1 MNKTFI
7 TFFSLML
14 FACLNACQNQ
24 PVNDSSM
31 QKNQTATKIKF
42 EDSTAKSGI
51 NFKHEPTRT
60 EIKLLPEI
68 MGSGLAIADFNR
80 DGAPDIIFVNS
91 GAVESKERPENA
103 KNQIF
108 INDGKGNFTNQ
119 TDKWNLTSTGY
130 GQGVAVGDY
139 DNDGWT
145 DVFLTD
151 YAGDNRL
158 LRNTGEKFEDVTE
171 QSGIKPDGEWATSA
185 GFFDFDNDGDLDLY
199 VAKYVSYSKEIQQ
212 KAFRNKLLIYPTP
225 VSYKPIA
232 DKLWQNDGNGKF
244 TDISEKVGLNKFP
257 SKGLALGIGDI
268 DLDGD
273 QDIYVA
279 NDTEANQLW
288 INDGKGN
295 LKDIAQIAG
304 CAYSEVGH
312 EEGSMG
318 VDFSDFDGNGLLD
331 ITVTT
336 YQDEVTDIYSQKEP
350 LLFYEVSDAVGVG
363 ATSRRHLKFGID
375 FFDADNDGD
384 EDLIVANGHIED
396 NIEQN
401 SDSITFAQSDTLYEN
416 LGNGKFT
423 DISEFAGSALKEKRV
438 SRGLVTADLDGD
450 GDLDYIISNN
460 GEPAQI
466 AFNETTEKG
475 NFVGLWLEGEKANL
489 SAIGTRIVAK
499 IGDKTIQRQIMG
511 AQSYLSVSD
520 FHVLFGLGKAEK
532 IDELTIFWAG
542 SEPQKIK
549 DLQSGKFYYIR
560 EGKEPMPFVPGEKQM
575 VY

>member
-1 MNKTFI
+1 MKRISFI
-7 TFFSLML
+7 FFGLIL
-14 FACLNACQNQ
+14 FGCINACQNQ
-24 PVNDSSM
+24 AVSDAKPQN
-31 QKNQTATKIKF
+31 NNTETKIKF
-42 EDSTAKSGI
+42 EDATVKSGI

-60 EIKLLPEI
+60 ESKLLPET

-80 DGAPDIIFVNS
+80 DGAPDVIFVNG
-91 GAVESKERPENA
+91 GAVESKDRAENA
-103 KNQIF
+103 NNQLF

-119 TDKWNLTSTGY
+119 TEKWNLTSTGY

-151 YAGDNRL
+151 YAGNNRL
-158 LRNTGEKFEDVTE
+158 LKNTGEKFEDVTE
-171 QSGIKPDGEWATSA
+171 KSGINPDGEWATSA

-199 VAKYVSYSKEIQQ
+199 VAKYVVYSKDIQQ
-212 KAFRNKLLIYPTP
+212 KSFRNKLLIYPTP
-225 VSYKPIA
+225 ISYKPVA

-244 TDISEKVGLNKFP
+244 TDISEKVGLNKVP

-288 INDGKGN
+288 INDGNGN
-295 LKDIAQIAG
+295 LKDIAQLAG
-304 CAYSEVGH
+304 CAYSETGK
-312 EEGSMG
+312 EEGNMG
-318 VDFSDFDGNGLLD
+318 VDFSDFDANGLLD
-331 ITVTT
+331 ITSTT
-336 YQDEVTDIYSQKEP
+336 FQDEVTNVYSQKEP
-350 LLFYEVSDAVGVG
+350 LLFYEVSDTIGVG
-363 ATSRRHLKFGID
+363 SSSRRRLKFGID

-401 SDSITFAQSDTLYEN
+401 SDSITFAQNDTLYEN
-416 LGNGKFT
+416 LGNGKFA
-423 DISEFAGSALKEKRV
+423 DISEVAGSALNQKRV

-450 GDLDYIISNN
+450 GDLDYITSNN
-460 GEPAQI
+460 GELAQI
-466 AFNETTEKG
+466 AFNETSGKG
-475 NFVGLWLEGEKANL
+475 NFVGLWLEGERANR

-499 IGDKTIQRQIMG
+499 IGDEMIQRQIMG

-520 FHVLFGLGKAEK
+520 FRILLGLGKSEK
-532 IDELTIFWAG
+532 IDELTIYWAG
-542 SEPQKIK
+542 SNSQTIK
-549 DLQSGKFYYIR
+549 DLQGGKFYYIR
-560 EGKEPMPFVPGEKQM
+560 ESKEPIQFIPGEKQIAN
-575 VY
+575 

>member
-1 MNKTFI
+1 MKRIFLI
-7 TFFSLML
+7 FCVLL
-14 FACLNACQNQ
+14 LLVCLNACQSEI
-24 PVNDSSM
+24 VNNANTQD
-31 QKNQTATKIKF
+31 NQTRTKIRF
-42 EDSTAKSGI
+42 DEASLKSGI

-60 EIKLLPEI
+60 AAKLLPEI

-80 DGAPDIIFVNS
+80 DGAPDVIFVNS
-91 GAVESKERPENA
+91 GAIGIKDRSENA
-103 KNQIF
+103 KNRLY
-108 INDGKGNFTNQ
+108 INNGKGNFTDQ

-130 GQGVAVGDY
+130 GQGVAVGDI
-139 DNDGWT
+139 DNDGWI

-151 YAGDNRL
+151 YHGDNRL
-158 LRNTGEKFEDVTE
+158 LKNTGEKFEDITA

-199 VAKYVSYSKEIQQ
+199 VVKYVVYSKENQQ
-212 KAFRNKLLIYPTP
+212 KVFRNKLLIYPTP
-225 VSYKPIA
+225 ILYEGVS
-232 DKLWQNDGNGKF
+232 DQLWQNDGTGKF
-244 TDISEKVGLNKFP
+244 TDISEKAGLKNAP
-257 SKGLALGIGDI
+257 NKGLALGIGDI

-279 NDTEANQLW
+279 NDTAANQLW

-295 LKDIAQIAG
+295 LKDIAQLSG
-304 CAYSEVGH
+304 SAYSETGR

-331 ITVTT
+331 ITVTNF
-336 YQDEVTDIYSQKEP
+336 QDETTNIFSQKEP
-350 LLFYEVSDAVGVG
+350 LLFYEVSDAIGIG
-363 ATSRRHLKFGID
+363 TTSRRFLKFGVD

-384 EDLIVANGHIED
+384 EDLLVANGHIED

-401 SDSITFAQSDTLYEN
+401 SESVTFAQNDSLYEN

-423 DISEFAGSALKEKRV
+423 DITEFAGSALKEKRV

-450 GDLDYIISNN
+450 GDLDYITSNN
-460 GEPAQI
+460 GETAQI
-466 AFNETTEKG
+466 AFNETAEKG
-475 NFVGLWLEGEKANL
+475 NFAIFWLEGEKANR

-520 FHVLFGLGKAEK
+520 LRVHFGLGQAEK
-532 IDELTIFWAG
+532 IDELTIYWAG
-542 SEPQKIK
+542 SEPQALK
-549 DLQSGKFYYIR
+549 DIQAGKFYYIR
-560 EGKEPMPFVPGEKQM
+560 EGKEPIQFIPGEKQIN
-575 VY
+575 

>member
-1 MNKTFI
+1 MKRNFLI
-7 TFFSLML
+7 FLGLMS
-14 FACLNACQNQ
+14 FVFVNACRNQSETGANNQN
-24 PVNDSSM
+24 
-31 QKNQTATKIKF
+31 NQVQTKIKF
-42 EDSTAKSGI
+42 EDATSKSGI

-108 INDGKGNFTNQ
+108 INDGKGNYTNQ
-119 TDKWNLTSTGY
+119 TEKWNLTSTGY

-145 DVFLTD
+145 DIFFTD
-151 YAGDNRL
+151 YGGDNRL
-158 LRNTGEKFEDVTE
+158 LKNTGEKFEDVTE
-171 QSGIKPDGEWATSA
+171 KSGIKPDGEWATSA

-199 VAKYVSYSKEIQQ
+199 VAKYVIYSKEIQQ

-225 VSYKPIA
+225 VSYKPVA
-232 DKLWQNDGNGKF
+232 DKLWQNDDNGKF
-244 TDISEKVGLNKFP
+244 TDISEKVGLNKAP

-288 INDGKGN
+288 INDGRGN
-295 LKDIAQIAG
+295 LKDIAQLSG
-304 CAYSEVGH
+304 CAYSELGH

-318 VDFSDFDGNGLLD
+318 VDFSDFDANGLLD
-331 ITVTT
+331 ITSTT

-350 LLFYEVSDAVGVG
+350 LLFYEISDAVGIG
-363 ATSRRHLKFGID
+363 ASSRRRLKFGID

-401 SDSITFAQSDTLYEN
+401 SDSVTFAQNDTLYEN
-416 LGNGKFT
+416 LGNGKFA
-423 DISEFAGSALKEKRV
+423 DISEIAGNALQLKRV

-450 GDLDYIISNN
+450 GDLDYITSNN
-460 GEPAQI
+460 GESAQI
-466 AFNETTEKG
+466 AFNETADKG
-475 NFVGLWLEGEKANL
+475 NFVGLWLEGEKTNR

-499 IGDKTIQRQIMG
+499 IGNKTIQRQIMG

-520 FHVLFGLGKAEK
+520 FRILFGLGKAEK

-542 SEPQKIK
+542 SEPQT
-549 DLQSGKFYYIR
+549 LQNIQAGKFYYIR
-560 EGKEPMPFVPGEKQM
+560 EGKEPLEFIPGEKQILF
-575 VY
+575 